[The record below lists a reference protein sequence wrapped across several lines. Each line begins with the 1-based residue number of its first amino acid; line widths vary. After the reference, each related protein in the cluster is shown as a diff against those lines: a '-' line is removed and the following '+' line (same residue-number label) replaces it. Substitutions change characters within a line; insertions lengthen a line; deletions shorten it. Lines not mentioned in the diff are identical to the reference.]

1 MSEPCLFGSHRVIRP
16 AGAMPQL
23 AWQLDAVSPCRDDEL
38 ELSVDLIHVDA
49 TSFRQ
54 IRQAENDN
62 LQRIIEHVAG
72 IVRERGKLHNPVTGS
87 GGMLIGTAKAY
98 GTCYRDPPTIGQRLA
113 SLVSLTL
120 TPLHLDSIERVDLA
134 HARLHVRGRA
144 ILFASSR
151 WAYVAPDLPETAVLA
166 ALDVAGAAP
175 RTRLRTR
182 PGDRVLI
189 LGSGRSGLLAALA
202 ARRAGAAEVAMVD
215 IDPIALRA
223 AMELGAATRVI
234 EGTVLDPLALR
245 RALGEAADLTV
256 SAVDV
261 VGAEAAAILCTQP
274 RGTVLF
280 FSMATSFQSAALF
293 AEGIGSPVTLE
304 IGNGYT
310 EGHAQ
315 ETLELLRA
323 YPALAARLM

>member
-1 MSEPCLFGSHRVIRP
+1 MSNPCPFGTHRVIRP

-23 AWQLDAVSPCRDDEL
+23 AWQLDAVSPCWNNEL

-49 TSFRQ
+49 ASFRQ

-62 LQRIIEHVAG
+62 LQRIIQHVEG

-98 GTCYRDPPTIGQRLA
+98 GTCYRNPPALGQRIA

-120 TPLHLDSIERVDLA
+120 TPLHLDTIERVDLA
-134 HARLHVRGRA
+134 HARLRVQGRA
-144 ILFASSR
+144 ILFSSSP
-151 WAYVAPDLPETAVLA
+151 WAHVAPDLPETAVLA

-202 ARRAGAAEVAMVD
+202 ARRAGAAEVAVVD
-215 IDPIALRA
+215 IDAIALRTA
-223 AMELGAATRVI
+223 KEVGAATRVI
-234 EGTVLDPLALR
+234 EGTVLDPFALR
-245 RALGEAADLTV
+245 RALGEPADLTV
-256 SAVDV
+256 STVDV
-261 VGAEAAAILCTQP
+261 AGAEAAAILCTQP

-293 AEGIGSPVTLE
+293 AEGIGSAVTLE
-304 IGNGYT
+304 IGNGCV

-315 ETLELLRA
+315 ETLDLLRT
-323 YPALAARLM
+323 YPALSARLM